1 MKEVRAF
8 APASVTNVGC
18 GFDILGFALEYPGD
32 EIVVRLSGGKNITI
46 KKITGDKGKLSR
58 EIEMNTAGVA
68 IKSFLKEINFNKGVD
83 IEIHKKMALGT
94 GLGSSAASAVAAV
107 VALDH
112 LLGTKFS
119 KKDLLRFALEG
130 EKLTS
135 GGRCHADNVA
145 ASLYGGFIIVRNTDD
160 LDIVNIDYPEN
171 MYCSVIY
178 PHIVMNTSD
187 MRKLLRKEITLA
199 DAVKQW
205 GNIAS
210 LVAALMKK
218 DFDLI
223 SRSLNDFIIEPIR
236 ALLIPSFY
244 EIKNAALDAGAVG
257 CSISGSGPSLFA
269 LTKSKTSAQK
279 VADEMKK
286 ILDKIEIKN
295 DIFISKIN
303 KRGPKILSAR

>member
-279 VADEMKK
+279 AADEMKK